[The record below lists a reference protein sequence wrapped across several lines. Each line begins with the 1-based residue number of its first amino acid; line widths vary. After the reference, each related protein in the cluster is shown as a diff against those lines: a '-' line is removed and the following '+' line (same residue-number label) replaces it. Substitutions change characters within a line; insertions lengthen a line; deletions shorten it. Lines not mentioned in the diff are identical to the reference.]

1 MMSKVLVVLLLAT
14 ALTGCGGFFIGLG
27 LLIECG
33 PFPMSIDSC
42 GPKRAP
48 VIPPNPPENVDTSPF

>member
-1 MMSKVLVVLLLAT
+1 MRKLSKVISALLLVAF
-14 ALTGCGGFFIGLG
+14 LTGCGGFFIGLG

-33 PFPMSIDSC
+33 PFPMSFDDC

-48 VIPPNPPENVDTSPF
+48 VPPYPTDRQENDR